1 MALMSEIVTFDS
13 CDKQKCIEIKIV
25 NDSYV
30 EIDDKFTVKVD
41 SLHDRIKTDP
51 DRAVVTIENEDCEFT
66 SHQYYNYTKRGNEV
80 VISFTDAVL
89 GLEETSRIT
98 VYEGGTV
105 EVCAV
110 ITFPPISCP
119 VTFVF
124 AVIIAIDDGMYIYIM
139 SLTVH
144 NC

>member
-1 MALMSEIVTFDS
+1 MMSKTMVFDT
-13 CDKQKCIEIKIV
+13 CDKGKCTEIKIV

-30 EIDDKFTVKVD
+30 EIDEKFTVRVD

-51 DRAVVTIENEDCEFT
+51 DRAVVTIVDEDCEFT

-98 VYEGGTV
+98 VYEGEKV

-110 ITFPPISCP
+110 ITLPPIPCP

-124 AVIIAIDDGMYIYIM
+124 EVIIAIDDGMLYHESY
-139 SLTVH
+139 ST
-144 NC
+144 

>member
-1 MALMSEIVTFDS
+1 MSETMVFDT
-13 CDKQKCIEIKIV
+13 CDRRKCIEIEIF

-30 EIDDKFTVKVD
+30 EIDETFTVRVD

-80 VISFTDAVL
+80 VVSFTDAVL
-89 GLEETSRIT
+89 GLEETVRIT
-98 VYEGGTV
+98 VYEGEKV
-105 EVCAV
+105 LVCAV
-110 ITFPPISCP
+110 IDIPPIACP

-124 AVIIAIDDGMYIYIM
+124 AVIIAIDDGMYI
-139 SLTVH
+139 S
-144 NC
+144 